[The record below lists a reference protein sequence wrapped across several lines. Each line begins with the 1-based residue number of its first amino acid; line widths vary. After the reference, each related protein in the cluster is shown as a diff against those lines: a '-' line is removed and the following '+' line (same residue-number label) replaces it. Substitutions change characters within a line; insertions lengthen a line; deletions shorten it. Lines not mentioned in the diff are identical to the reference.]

1 MFASSQIN
9 KIFIFLGVAVAVFGC
24 GFYIGQKI
32 TRDYY
37 ILEIKSIENKALQI
51 ENENLIK
58 KIDTQTELKNKVNE
72 VMNYAEKDKQDI
84 ENAYSVSVSLLDAG
98 LQSYG
103 QSTYKMQLSPDADTT
118 AGTTA
123 KRADQ
128 CHIKDN
134 RDFKGLSERL
144 LKQAKEY
151 DLLKL
156 KYNTLLSI
164 WKQTETKINNFN

>member
-1 MFASSQIN
+1 MFASTQIN
-9 KIFIFLGVAVAVFGC
+9 KIFIFLGVSVAVFGC

-103 QSTYKMQLSPDADTT
+103 QSAYKMQLPPDADIT

-128 CHIKDN
+128 CHIGNDSN
-134 RDFKGLSERL
+134 FKRLSEKL

-164 WKQTETKINNFN
+164 WKQTETKINNFE

>member
-1 MFASSQIN
+1 MFTFG
-9 KIFIFLGVAVAVFGC
+9 KTHLIFIGIGLSVAVFGS
-24 GFYIGQKI
+24 GFLIGQKI
-32 TRDYY
+32 TKDFYL
-37 ILEIKSIENKALQI
+37 LEIEKIENSALKTENEFLTKKISIE
-51 ENENLIK
+51 
-58 KIDTQTELKNKVNE
+58 TELKNKVNE
-72 VMNYAEKDKQDI
+72 VMQYEQNTKADI
-84 ENAYSVSVSLLDAG
+84 ERNFNSSVLLFNSVPDSEN
-98 LQSYG
+98 S
-103 QSTYKMQLSPDADTT
+103 SNKMQLPPDADIT

-134 RDFKGLSERL
+134 RDFKGLSEKL

>member
-1 MFASSQIN
+1 MFISSQIN
-9 KIFIFLGVAVAVFGC
+9 KIFIFLGVSVAVFGC

-103 QSTYKMQLSPDADTT
+103 QSAYKMQLPPDADTT

-128 CHIKDN
+128 CHIGNDSN
-134 RDFKGLSERL
+134 FKRLSEKL

-156 KYNTLLSI
+156 KYNTILSI
-164 WKQTETKINNFN
+164 WKQTEQKINNFN

>member
-1 MFASSQIN
+1 MFTFE
-9 KIFIFLGVAVAVFGC
+9 KTHLIFIGIGLSVAVFGS
-24 GFYIGQKI
+24 GFLIGQKI
-32 TRDYY
+32 TKDFYL
-37 ILEIKSIENKALQI
+37 LEIEKIENTALKT

-103 QSTYKMQLSPDADTT
+103 QSAYKMQLPPDADIT

-123 KRADQ
+123 ERADQ

-134 RDFKGLSERL
+134 RDFKGLSEKL

-164 WKQTETKINNFN
+164 WKQTETKINNFE

>member
-1 MFASSQIN
+1 MFTSNQIN
-9 KIFIFLGVAVAVFGC
+9 KIFIFLGIAVAVFGC

-72 VMNYAEKDKQDI
+72 VMNYAQKDKQDI

-103 QSTYKMQLSPDADTT
+103 QSAYKMQLSPDADIT

-123 KRADQ
+123 KRTDQ
-128 CHIKDN
+128 CHINNDSN
-134 RDFKGLSERL
+134 FKRLSEKL

>member
-9 KIFIFLGVAVAVFGC
+9 KIFIFLGVSVAVFGC

-103 QSTYKMQLSPDADTT
+103 QSAYKMQLPPDADTT

-128 CHIKDN
+128 CHIGNDSN
-134 RDFKGLSERL
+134 FKRLSAKL

>member
-1 MFASSQIN
+1 M
-9 KIFIFLGVAVAVFGC
+9 AVAVFGC

-103 QSTYKMQLSPDADTT
+103 ESTYKMQLPPDADTT

-134 RDFKGLSERL
+134 RDFKGLSEKL

-164 WKQTETKINNFN
+164 WKQTEQKINNFN

>member
-1 MFASSQIN
+1 MFASTQIN

-37 ILEIKSIENKALQI
+37 ILEIHKFCENC
-51 ENENLIK
+51 
-58 KIDTQTELKNKVNE
+58 IDNS
-72 VMNYAEKDKQDI
+72 NYREKDKQDI

-103 QSTYKMQLSPDADTT
+103 ESTYKMQLPSDADIT

-134 RDFKGLSERL
+134 RDFKGLSEKL